1 MDKNIFRQTL
11 RRAFWTPF
19 GIGLVLA
26 AILILEV
33 RFLVQRAT
41 WVEHTDRVLSVS
53 QRLYRTRSDQE
64 TGLHAFVLTNDKQFL
79 DSLYEER
86 EQAKAM
92 EPELRQL
99 VSDNPE
105 QRVRNERAL
114 QAFTAWSSWADQAIA
129 ITKAGQHAG
138 DRAFQV
144 RGKELMDQYR
154 RARTE
159 FIEREQQLRDERVA
173 RSRRT
178 LEFVNASIVG
188 LAVLF
193 AVAFALLGRKQ
204 LGNLSRSFSKALTQA
219 EANAREAQIQ
229 RDWFHTALTS
239 IGDAVISTDVDGQ
252 ITLINP
258 EAEKLTGWTLN
269 ESRGKPLAE
278 VFQIVNEQTRQAVE
292 NPVEKVRR
300 LKRVMGLANHTILI
314 NRNGQEFA
322 IDDSAAP
329 IFGPDGVLAGIILV
343 FRDVTEQRAAQVA
356 VARLAAIVQ
365 FSGDAI
371 ATKNLDGIIQTWNAS
386 AERIFGYTADEIIG
400 KPVTILF
407 PPDRL
412 SEEDHILQR
421 LREGRPSERLET
433 IRVAKNGR
441 HLRVSVSVSPI
452 KDAEGHVIGASKII
466 HDITELSAAR
476 EALIREKELLATTLA
491 SIGDAVIVTDA
502 LGRVTFLNAEAERLT
517 SWKVSEAAGRPLPEV
532 LHIVNEQTR
541 KPVENPVEKV
551 LQLGN
556 IVGLANHTLLVAK
569 DGREIPIDDSAAP
582 IRHADGPLL
591 GVVLVFR
598 DVSAQRAAEGILRRT
613 HDELEGLVKVRT
625 LELARAEAKFRGL
638 LESAPDAMLVVNREG
653 KILLANDQVQRL
665 FGYEREELLDR
676 EIEMLIPQRF
686 QGSHLGHRE
695 GFFLEPRV
703 RAMGAGLELY
713 GIHKDG
719 HEVPIEISLSP
730 LETEEG
736 LVVTSAIR
744 DVTERK
750 QAEEALRTLSGQLLK
765 TQDEERRR
773 IARELHDSAGQILAA
788 LSMNLT
794 PLASEDGKFPPDA
807 VKAIQESVGFVK
819 ELSTQLRTISHLLH
833 PPLLDEVG
841 LSSALRLFLEG
852 FEERSKIKVKLD
864 IPSNFERLPHD
875 VETAIFRVVQEC
887 LTNIHRHSGSRV
899 AAIRVTREGNE
910 VKVEVRDQGKGM
922 PSGGGGSPIKVGVGI
937 QGMRERIKQF
947 GGRFEIRS
955 DKKGTTVRALVPV
968 PSSPTRP
975 TIQPVS

>member
-11 RRAFWTPF
+11 RRAFWIPF
-19 GIGLVLA
+19 GIGIVLA

-33 RFLVQRAT
+33 RFLVQRAA
-41 WVEHTDRVLSVS
+41 WVEHTDQVLSVS
-53 QRLYRTRSDQE
+53 QSIYRTRSDQE
-64 TGLHAFVLTNDKQFL
+64 TGVRAFVLTNDKHFL
-79 DSLYEER
+79 DSFYGDR
-86 EQAKAM
+86 EQANAM
-92 EPELRQL
+92 ESELRNL

-105 QRVRNERAL
+105 QTERNENSF
-114 QAFTAWSSWADQAIA
+114 QAFAAWSSWADQAIA
-129 ITKAGQHAG
+129 RTKAGQHA
-138 DRAFQV
+138 DDVAFQV

-159 FIEREQQLRDERVA
+159 FIDREQQLRDERVA

-178 LEFVNASIVG
+178 LELVNASIIG
-188 LAVLF
+188 LAVLLGL
-193 AVAFALLGRKQ
+193 VFALFGRKQ
-204 LGNLSRSFSKALTQA
+204 LRNLSQSFTNALTQA
-219 EANAREAQIQ
+219 EGNAADAKLQ
-229 RDWFHTALTS
+229 RDWFHTTLTS
-239 IGDAVISTDVDGQ
+239 IGDAVISTDADGR
-252 ITLINP
+252 ITLMNP

-278 VFQIVNEQTRQAVE
+278 IFRILNEETRQTVE

-300 LKRVMGLANHTILI
+300 LNRVMGLANHTILL
-314 NRNGQEFA
+314 NKSGREVA

-329 IFGPDGVLAGIILV
+329 IFGPDGGLTGIVLV

-356 VARLAAIVQ
+356 VARLAAIVK
-365 FSGDAI
+365 FSGDAVI
-371 ATKNLDGIIQTWNAS
+371 TKNLNGILQTWNAG
-386 AERIFGYTADEIIG
+386 AERLFGYTAEEIVG
-400 KPVTILF
+400 KPVTVLF

-412 SEEDHILQR
+412 NEEDEILRR
-421 LREGRPSERLET
+421 LHEGKPSERLDT
-433 IRVAKNGR
+433 VRVAKGGR
-441 HLRVSVSVSPI
+441 HIRVSVSVSPI
-452 KDAEGHVIGASKII
+452 KDAEGRIIGASKII
-466 HDITELSAAR
+466 HDITELAAAR
-476 EALIREKELLATTLA
+476 EALVHEKELLSTTLA

-502 LGRVTFLNAEAERLT
+502 QGRITFLNAEAERLT

-532 LHIVNEQTR
+532 LRIINEQTR

-551 LQLGN
+551 LRLGN
-556 IVGLANHTLLVAK
+556 VVGLANHTLLIAK

-582 IRHADGPLL
+582 IRHADGAVL

-598 DVSAQRAAEGILRRT
+598 DVTVRRAAEAALRRA
-613 HDELEGLVKVRT
+613 HDELEGRVKERT
-625 LELARAEAKFRGL
+625 LELTRAEARFRAL

-653 KILLANDQVQRL
+653 KIVLANAQVQRL
-665 FGYEREELLDR
+665 FGYERDELLDR
-676 EIEMLIPQRF
+676 EIEMLMPQRF
-686 QGSHLGHRE
+686 RGSHLEHRE
-695 GFFLEPRV
+695 GFFFEPRI
-703 RAMGAGLELY
+703 RAMGAGLELF
-713 GIHKDG
+713 GLHKDG
-719 HEVPIEISLSP
+719 HEIPIEISLSP

-744 DVTERK
+744 DITERK
-750 QAEEALRTLSGQLLK
+750 RAEESLRSLSGQLLK

-794 PLASEDGKFPPDA
+794 PLESEDGKLPPSA
-807 VKAIQESVGFVK
+807 AKAIKESVGFVK
-819 ELSTQLRTISHLLH
+819 ELSNQLRTISHLLH

-852 FEERSKIKVKLD
+852 FEERSKIKVNLD
-864 IPSNFERLPHD
+864 IPGNFKRLSPEL
-875 VETAIFRVVQEC
+875 ETTIFRIVQEC

-899 AAIRVTREGNE
+899 AAIRVTGDGNE

-922 PSGGGGSPIKVGVGI
+922 PSGEDGSHKKVGVGI

-955 DKKGTTVRALVPV
+955 DKKGTVVVASVPV
-968 PSSPTRP
+968 PSTSAQT
-975 TIQPVS
+975 TNQGAS